1 MTFSG
6 ATLHSEIAALLPRL
20 RRFARTIAWQREAA
34 DDLVQ
39 LGIERALQRS
49 NPFEAGTRL
58 DCWLFRLIKNS
69 WTDDARS
76 GIRREQVFSPEEAGE
91 QVDNDHGEAQQQNI
105 AIRKAI
111 SQLADDHRIVIG
123 LVLVDGLSYK
133 DAAGVLDTPVGTLS
147 SRLARARAALQG
159 ILSDQARTVS

>member
-49 NPFEAGTRL
+49 NQFEANARL
-58 DCWLFRLIKNS
+58 DCCLFRIIKNV
-69 WTDDARS
+69 WIDDARS
-76 GIRREQVFSPEEAGE
+76 GIRREQTFSPEEAGE
-91 QVDNDHGEAQQQNI
+91 HVGNDHEEEKQQRV

-111 SQLADDHRIVIG
+111 SRLPDDQRFVIG
-123 LVLVDGLSYK
+123 LVLVDGLSYQ
-133 DAAGVLDTPVGTLS
+133 DAADVLDTPVDTLS
-147 SRLARARAALQG
+147 SRLAHARVALQG
-159 ILSDQARTVS
+159 MLSDQARTVS